1 MNNQD
6 IENYI
11 NTFIYNGSKGGFIY
25 NDIRKAIDS
34 GLNYLTAL
42 GLLSYTEFIGSLM
55 PQFSSN
61 LATTNTMRGN
71 RANFYKFYY
80 RLGNDYILFDRR
92 LAEWLG
98 DNNGV
103 YTVYRGGLSHAY
115 FIGGNLRVGSTR
127 FNLSSVVAKTS
138 NSSMGF
144 TQDGKLGFATEKYFS
159 DFLSVISSFRKEILE
174 EKDEEWVNTFLD
186 GSNLRTH
193 SMG

>member
-1 MNNQD
+1 MRTQD

-11 NTFIYNGSKGGFIY
+11 NTFIFDGSTGGFIC

-61 LATTNTMRGN
+61 LATTANMRGN
-71 RANFYKFYY
+71 KANFYKFYY
-80 RLGNDYILFDRR
+80 RLGRDYILFDKR
-92 LAEWLG
+92 LVEWLG
-98 DNNGV
+98 GQNGV

-115 FIGGNLRVGSTR
+115 FIGGNLKIGTIRY
-127 FNLSSVVAKTS
+127 NLSSVVAKTS

-144 TQDGKLGFATEKYFS
+144 TKEGKLGFATEKYFS
-159 DFLSVISSFRKEILE
+159 VFLDVVSFFRKKISE
-174 EKDEEWVNTFLD
+174 EKDTEWTNAFLE

-193 SMG
+193 SLG